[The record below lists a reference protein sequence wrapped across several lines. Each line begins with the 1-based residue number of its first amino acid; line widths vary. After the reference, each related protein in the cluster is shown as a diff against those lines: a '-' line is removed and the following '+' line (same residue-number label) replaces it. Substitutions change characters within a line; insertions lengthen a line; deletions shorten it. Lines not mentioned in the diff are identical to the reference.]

1 MFAYMQNI
9 DTCFLYL
16 LAILVYQYRL
26 LFVRLIWLLYSLH
39 LLKQQGQVEY
49 TPPLQHSI
57 FVSFET
63 CISIDCE
70 RFEFL
75 EQNPCQNW
83 CLSFWMSST
92 LWNDIFFLWHS
103 LHFLPENFLL
113 VYEMANTSS
122 FDKWNLQSC
131 QTNLF

>member
-1 MFAYMQNI
+1 MFFI
-9 DTCFLYL
+9 
-16 LAILVYQYRL
+16 
-26 LFVRLIWLLYSLH
+26 FVSHFGVSIQAVICQADMTFIQSA

-83 CLSFWMSST
+83 CLSF
-92 LWNDIFFLWHS
+92 
-103 LHFLPENFLL
+103 
-113 VYEMANTSS
+113 
-122 FDKWNLQSC
+122 
-131 QTNLF
+131 